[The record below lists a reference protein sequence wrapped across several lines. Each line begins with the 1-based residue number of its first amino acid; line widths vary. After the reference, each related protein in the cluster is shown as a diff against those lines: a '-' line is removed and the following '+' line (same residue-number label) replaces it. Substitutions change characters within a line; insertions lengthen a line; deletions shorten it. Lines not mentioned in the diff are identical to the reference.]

1 MQFCAHDYQRA
12 AIDYVVEHPRC
23 ALFLDMG
30 LGKTVITLS
39 AIQDLALN
47 RFEVSRVLVIAPLRV
62 ARDTW
67 ADEAAKWDHLASLD
81 VACAVG
87 DAKQRSRAIESGA
100 LVTTVGRDTIPW
112 LVEHYG
118 KAWPFDMV
126 VLDESSSFKNHQSK
140 RFKALKSVLPKI
152 TRMVA
157 LTGTPAPNSLLDIW
171 AQFRLIDGGKR
182 LGHFLT
188 HYRDEGSSPRV
199 RGKPEKIGK
208 EEML

>member
-67 ADEAAKWDHLASLD
+67 ADEAAK
-81 VACAVG
+81 
-87 DAKQRSRAIESGA
+87 
-100 LVTTVGRDTIPW
+100 
-112 LVEHYG
+112 
-118 KAWPFDMV
+118 
-126 VLDESSSFKNHQSK
+126 
-140 RFKALKSVLPKI
+140 
-152 TRMVA
+152 
-157 LTGTPAPNSLLDIW
+157 
-171 AQFRLIDGGKR
+171 
-182 LGHFLT
+182 
-188 HYRDEGSSPRV
+188 
-199 RGKPEKIGK
+199 
-208 EEML
+208 